1 MKMSL
6 IQKLDKIMEIDNIL
20 MSLKESKK
28 ILPSQISKLDIY
40 G

>member
-20 MSLKESKK
+20 MNLKESKK
-28 ILPSQISKLDIY
+28 ILSSQISKLDIY